1 METGGRKGFFGEAT
15 KVQEKI
21 KGLGA
26 LRAVPVSSRAGAEG
40 SWGKEKERD
49 DAQW

>member
-1 METGGRKGFFGEAT
+1 METGGRKGFFGEVT
-15 KVQEKI
+15 TVQEKI

-26 LRAVPVSSRAGAEG
+26 LRAVPISSRAGAEG